1 MTSTTKT
8 PPKTTRRKTPVTKAA
23 SKTTTRKTP
32 AVRKATSRS
41 TATSTTPVE
50 APVVEPVVTEQPE
63 PQENVMTEVALTTQ
77 DDLRK
82 KELIDLV
89 VERSG
94 VKKRDAKPAI
104 EAALAILGE
113 AIGDGRELNLQPL
126 GKLKVTRIKE
136 GEGIKVVNTRLRQST
151 RQSSETPDTPAVQ
164 AAE

>member
-8 PPKTTRRKTPVTKAA
+8 PPRTTRRKTPVTKAA

-32 AVRKATSRS
+32 AVRKATPR
-41 TATSTTPVE
+41 STTPVE

-63 PQENVMTEVALTTQ
+63 PQENAMTEVALTTQ

-113 AIGDGRELNLQPL
+113 AIGAGRELNLQPL

-151 RQSSETPDTPAVQ
+151 RQSSETPDTLAVQ